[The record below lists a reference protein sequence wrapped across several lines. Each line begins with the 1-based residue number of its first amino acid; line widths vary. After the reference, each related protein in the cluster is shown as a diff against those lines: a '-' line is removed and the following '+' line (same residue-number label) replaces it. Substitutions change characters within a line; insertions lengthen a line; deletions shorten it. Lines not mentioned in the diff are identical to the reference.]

1 MTIPFLNLNFS
12 RIFWPIKPDSD
23 RTPSSSFFKF
33 QITPGVPG
41 AEAAG
46 DDPVLAGG
54 AGSAALPADVA
65 EPFSDQSQDENV
77 DDYSEAMNDS
87 SVILKLWFLLI

>member
-1 MTIPFLNLNFS
+1 M
-12 RIFWPIKPDSD
+12 
-23 RTPSSSFFKF
+23 
-33 QITPGVPG
+33 PG

-46 DDPVLAGG
+46 DDPVLVGG
-54 AGSAALPADVA
+54 AGSVASNAALPADVA
-65 EPFSDQSQDENV
+65 EPFSDQSQDKNV